1 VASNARLEAQGFDG
15 VIQFV
20 ASGAHYPHP
29 DTMTQLSKGS
39 MLRWGNIIDDDSV
52 RFALMPDRKQYL
64 MMPGGARQYGDV
76 LEMAKS
82 GHVAKANIT
91 DTVAGIP
98 CEVWRYE
105 GKFDDG
111 RPDVSDVCIATNAGL
126 MQNRLG
132 GHTALYHAA
141 GAGTFQEVLKL
152 STGILRH
159 TDNGVVTFVV
169 LSAQPMDVPDSIFL
183 PPRKYKALVLPK
195 AKNER
200 KS

>member
-64 MMPGGARQYGDV
+64 TMPGGARQYGDV

-105 GKFDDG
+105 GKLDDG
-111 RPDVSDVCIATNAGL
+111 RPDAHRQRRRDVRRSECSTDGRPRLDVSSAPEV
-126 MQNRLG
+126 Q
-132 GHTALYHAA
+132 
-141 GAGTFQEVLKL
+141 GARPSESEERTEEL
-152 STGILRH
+152 T
-159 TDNGVVTFVV
+159 
-169 LSAQPMDVPDSIFL
+169 AQPP
-183 PPRKYKALVLPK
+183 ALV
-195 AKNER
+195 
-200 KS
+200 